1 MIGRYK
7 KLCYLL
13 PRASRPKAASANV
26 MARAE
31 KFIDDEKST
40 AISRLVEVMQEEL
53 WKGSVRRSQA
63 VRVLL
68 EIDCL
73 IVQP

>member
-1 MIGRYK
+1 
-7 KLCYLL
+7 
-13 PRASRPKAASANV
+13 